1 MNDREL
7 LECAAKAIDG
17 EVFHY
22 GECWRHPNGYEWNP
36 LLNDGDAL
44 CLAVKLELEFYVGD
58 DEGRKASYVSYFSIG
73 LDRARIAVEK
83 HEDHKDANK
92 ATRRAIV
99 RAAAEIGK
107 AMP

>member
-7 LECAAKAIDG
+7 LEWAAKAIDG

-44 CLAVKLELEFYVGD
+44 CLAVKLEITP
-58 DEGRKASYVSYFSIG
+58 S
-73 LDRARIAVEK
+73 K
-83 HEDHKDANK
+83 HEDTVVASRSASWRNGAAHCSLWEPTGDDPYA